1 MLSREENEML
11 TRVGP
16 GTPGGELFRRYWQPV
31 CASAN
36 LENNP
41 VTPIRILGEDLVI
54 FRNRNGGLGLIDE
67 RCPHRQTKLC
77 LGIPEAKGLRCC
89 YHGWLFDSNGSC
101 IEMPLEPADSAFKN
115 KVKIKAYPVQEMGGL
130 IWAYLGPSPAP
141 ELPRWDLFIRPGGLR
156 TIVGHRIPTNWL
168 QVVENMA
175 DPGHIPYGH
184 GRFFQYA
191 LEREG
196 KLSADPRTFY
206 NASFASADN
215 LLNKGL
221 HVRFRAIP
229 NEFGF
234 TVGRRLSDQPE
245 DTPSWH
251 AGSSA
256 RIFPTMLSSGPG
268 DIGKLVRRWYQVA
281 VPIDDVTTWQFQY
294 FSYFF
299 PEGVEVPDQQTVPYT
314 DLPATN
320 SDGTPILDYALGQDI
335 AIFMG
340 QGAVIDRTK
349 ELLGSGDAI
358 LLAYRTLLKDQMAV
372 VAAGGMP
379 INVFQDGESAESPDM
394 RIVGAQTGLEARNST
409 HMVLDRFHECSTG
422 GRLMIDDVVDRH
434 NRDRDLIVELYGKA
448 DRVLANAA
456 AKRS

>member
-1 MLSREENEML
+1 
-11 TRVGP
+11 
-16 GTPGGELFRRYWQPV
+16 
-31 CASAN
+31 
-36 LENNP
+36 
-41 VTPIRILGEDLVI
+41 
-54 FRNRNGGLGLIDE
+54 
-67 RCPHRQTKLC
+67 
-77 LGIPEAKGLRCC
+77 
-89 YHGWLFDSNGSC
+89 
-101 IEMPLEPADSAFKN
+101 MPLEPADSEFKN

-130 IWAYLGPSPAP
+130 IWAYLGPNPAP
-141 ELPRWDLFIRPGGLR
+141 ALPRWDLYVRLGGLR

-215 LLNKGL
+215 LLKKGL

-234 TVGRRLSDQPE
+234 TVGRRLSDQSE
-245 DTPSWH
+245 DTPSWQ

-256 RIFPTMLSSGPG
+256 RIFPAMLSSGPG
-268 DIGKLVRRWYQVA
+268 DIGKLVRRWYQVV

-299 PEGVEVPDQQTVPYT
+299 PHGVEVPEQQTVPYT
-314 DLPATN
+314 DLPATS

-340 QGAVIDRTK
+340 QGAIADRTK

-358 LLAYRTLLKDQMAV
+358 LLAYRKLLKEQIDVV
-372 VAAGGMP
+372 VAGGIP
-379 INVFQDGESAESPDM
+379 INVFQDSESAESPDM
-394 RIVGAQTGLEARNST
+394 RIAGAQTGLEARNAT

-434 NRDRDLIVELYGKA
+434 NRDRNLIVELYGKA
-448 DRVLANAA
+448 DKVLADAA